1 MCESIS
7 TVRTRGRNLQPFLLK
22 GFVLRFYARLCCCL
36 CAKRKEDD
44 RAMPS
49 VAICRC
55 KDACVTIVR
64 KGRCPV
70 FQCETKAVKS
80 SIFLTMMRLLYNLRG
95 FKMIL
100 KRHLNQTKNS
110 RTSNRD
116 SLWRYFTFSKVERS
130 KTCRHVDWLTGSSQ
144 SREVQTGQP
153 NPLIV
158 PKIKPYNTLYQNS
171 SPPIH
176 CTKNQAYNSS
186 QKSAAIFCS
195 RCLFSA
201 STHVAAESSLSAES
215 SPHQSSSY
223 LWKPLANSLSS
234 SFLRSSSS

>member
-1 MCESIS
+1 
-7 TVRTRGRNLQPFLLK
+7 
-22 GFVLRFYARLCCCL
+22 
-36 CAKRKEDD
+36 
-44 RAMPS
+44 
-49 VAICRC
+49 
-55 KDACVTIVR
+55 
-64 KGRCPV
+64 
-70 FQCETKAVKS
+70 
-80 SIFLTMMRLLYNLRG
+80 MMRLLYNLRG

-186 QKSAAIFCS
+186 QKSAAIFLFVLRFYA
-195 RCLFSA
+195 RCCWVVSFRRVVTSSVPQLPLKALRKFPSEFFLKKFLIVKIR
-201 STHVAAESSLSAES
+201 VA
-215 SPHQSSSY
+215 
-223 LWKPLANSLSS
+223 
-234 SFLRSSSS
+234 